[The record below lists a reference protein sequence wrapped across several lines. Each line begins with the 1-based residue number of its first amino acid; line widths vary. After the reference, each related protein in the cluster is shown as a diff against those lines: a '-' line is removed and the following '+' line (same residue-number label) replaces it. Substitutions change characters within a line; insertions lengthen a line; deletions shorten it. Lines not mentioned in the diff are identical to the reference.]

1 MRLDDVLFSQGF
13 GTRRLCAG
21 LIEQG
26 YVAVAGQPCTDPAAE
41 VDALDAAFA
50 FSVQG
55 ERWPY
60 RARAYLMLHKPTG
73 HECSHRPGAWPSVYT
88 LLPPPLRQRPAP
100 GKVAGVQAV
109 GNQGRGP
116 DLFTDADAVAG
127 DEFGDPAFRDAVVP
141 SHGRLRTAL
150 DTTAVTISQALD
162 RPGWV
167 SRHHGPHSSI
177 STIQRGGIGV
187 ARGSL

>member
-26 YVAVAGQPCTDPAAE
+26 YVALAGQPCTDPAAE

-73 HECSHRPGAWPSVYT
+73 HARLAGAHSPRRPRARGPCR
-88 LLPPPLRQRPAP
+88 LLTVPPPEHGA
-100 GKVAGVQAV
+100 
-109 GNQGRGP
+109 
-116 DLFTDADAVAG
+116 AD
-127 DEFGDPAFRDAVVP
+127 R
-141 SHGRLRTAL
+141 R
-150 DTTAVTISQALD
+150 
-162 RPGWV
+162 
-167 SRHHGPHSSI
+167 
-177 STIQRGGIGV
+177 
-187 ARGSL
+187 